1 MERKVK
7 ETVDAIQLRLV
18 EFLESVSV
26 RINELLNSSVEKALK
41 VMSNKFDTLIS
52 SIEAK
57 IATPLVVKDNP
68 KLLSKLDE
76 VS

>member
-52 SIEAK
+52 SVEAK